1 MQSPENY
8 LSNIENIF
16 HQLRGHY
23 LKINIERH
31 ADLYKNEK
39 ILSLSEKKSDSFPG
53 NSMQK
58 MQMKIL
64 EARMQKLKYEKLRKK
79 GENMDAVAA
88 AGGAGGSTIGCTEE
102 DTKTNL
108 QKYGSSVGYYTLENL
123 LEKLKKNDA
132 PTDDKKLLNWK
143 ELSEEEQKIKMRDFL
158 QQFKQDM
165 EEPIWVEMSKDIF
178 RNLKTITITW
188 HKKSQKIVEIPNLV
202 IHQSCFFW
210 NFE

>member
-1 MQSPENY
+1 MQNPENY
-8 LSNIENIF
+8 LSNMDNIF

-39 ILSLSEKKSDSFPG
+39 ILSSSEKKSNSFPS

-64 EARMQKLKYEKLRKK
+64 EGRMKKLKYEKLRKK
-79 GENMDAVAA
+79 GDNMDTA
-88 AGGAGGSTIGCTEE
+88 AGGTITGGTEE
-102 DTKTNL
+102 DVKTNL

-123 LEKLKKNDA
+123 LDKLKKNDA
-132 PTDDKKLLNWK
+132 PEDDKKLLNWK
-143 ELSEEEQKIKMRDFL
+143 ELSEEEQKIKMREFM
-158 QQFKQDM
+158 QQFKSDM
-165 EEPIWVEMSKDIF
+165 EEPIWVEMSKDVF
-178 RNLKTITITW
+178 RNLKNITITW

>member
-1 MQSPENY
+1 MQNPENY
-8 LSNIENIF
+8 LSNTDNIF

-31 ADLYKNEK
+31 AELYKNENT
-39 ILSLSEKKSDSFPG
+39 LSSSEKTSHSLPVYP
-53 NSMQK
+53 MQH

-64 EARMQKLKYEKLRKK
+64 EGRMQKLKYEKLRKK
-79 GENMDAVAA
+79 GKNAEA
-88 AGGAGGSTIGCTEE
+88 STDCASASTEE
-102 DTKTNL
+102 DIKSNL
-108 QKYGSSVGYYTLENL
+108 QKYGSSIGYYTLENL
-123 LEKLKKNDA
+123 LDKLKENDA
-132 PTDDKKLLNWK
+132 PKDEKKLLNWK

-158 QQFKQDM
+158 QQFKSGM
-165 EEPIWVEMSKDIF
+165 EETIWVEMSKDVF
-178 RNLKTITITW
+178 RNLKIITITW